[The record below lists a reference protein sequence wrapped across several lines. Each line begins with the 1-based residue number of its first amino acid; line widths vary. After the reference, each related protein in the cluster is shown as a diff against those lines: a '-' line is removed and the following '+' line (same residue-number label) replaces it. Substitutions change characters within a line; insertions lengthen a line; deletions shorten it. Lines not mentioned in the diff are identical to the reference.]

1 MDGTPREDWQE
12 ERGGRIDPLPEEPEP
27 EGPLDADERPR
38 RGHRRVVPGQR
49 SSVVERRL
57 RKVRYEVEVGERGRE
72 TGSLL

>member
-12 ERGGRIDPLPEEPEP
+12 EHHGRIDPL
-27 EGPLDADERPR
+27 
-38 RGHRRVVPGQR
+38 
-49 SSVVERRL
+49 ERRL